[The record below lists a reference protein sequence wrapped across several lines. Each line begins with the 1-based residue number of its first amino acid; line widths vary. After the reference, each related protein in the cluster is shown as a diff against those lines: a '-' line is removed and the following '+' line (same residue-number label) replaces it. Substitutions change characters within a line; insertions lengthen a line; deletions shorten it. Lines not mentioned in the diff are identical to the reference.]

1 MGWIFGEHLILDLSH
16 AREVTHLMPFECEF
30 NRPKGD
36 ATDNG
41 QKEISPVLFFKS
53 KSERREP
60 ERHTP
65 PFYSD
70 EVRVYS
76 SWIIIDSDS

>member
-41 QKEISPVLFFKS
+41 QKENIP
-53 KSERREP
+53 
-60 ERHTP
+60 
-65 PFYSD
+65 
-70 EVRVYS
+70 S
-76 SWIIIDSDS
+76 SFL